1 MLRFLKVWVLRRGF
15 KGSATPRETQRG
27 VNPRGQ
33 RSEEEEEEQVKE
45 EEEEDEDEE
54 GEEAALLSTQDTR
67 IGAHL
72 FLELE
77 PREWQ
82 SPQVKVYLGS
92 TALPPALPRWPS
104 AQQHWEQQQLQVLTS
119 AGGKGGSGGP
129 SRGMA
134 PLCCPHPRRGLRS
147 SCSYAGEAASQGGCS
162 PPPGRSHSSAG
173 GIEGHRGAEGW
184 GQDRGPPSQGAAP
197 HGTAPQY
204 LVCTPSIS
212 PAPRPPSWGCRAVAC
227 GTAGCRRTPCCRR
240 AGGAARQGSV
250 GQGGALP
257 STPTPRQQDWGTEP
271 TVTPCPKAPSPGVEH
286 DGFTQAPKGGGTPPI
301 LPPPSLTPLSL
312 PFTFHFLRALN
323 LRKFFMLMEERL
335 RFAACFLLRGWRDKA
350 VASSLHPLPT
360 PSAHGSR
367 GSPAMLPPPISP

>member
-1 MLRFLKVWVLRRGF
+1 MLCFLKVWVLRRGF

-173 GIEGHRGAEGW
+173 GTEGHRGAEGR
-184 GQDRGPPSQGAAP
+184 GQDRGPP
-197 HGTAPQY
+197 
-204 LVCTPSIS
+204 
-212 PAPRPPSWGCRAVAC
+212 
-227 GTAGCRRTPCCRR
+227 
-240 AGGAARQGSV
+240 
-250 GQGGALP
+250 
-257 STPTPRQQDWGTEP
+257 
-271 TVTPCPKAPSPGVEH
+271 
-286 DGFTQAPKGGGTPPI
+286 
-301 LPPPSLTPLSL
+301 
-312 PFTFHFLRALN
+312 
-323 LRKFFMLMEERL
+323 
-335 RFAACFLLRGWRDKA
+335 
-350 VASSLHPLPT
+350 
-360 PSAHGSR
+360 R
-367 GSPAMLPPPISP
+367 GSGTSWHSPPVSGMHPQHLTSSSPSVLGLQSSRMRHSRLQADTML

>member
-1 MLRFLKVWVLRRGF
+1 MLCFLKVWVLRRGF

-54 GEEAALLSTQDTR
+54 GEKAALLSTQDTR

-92 TALPPALPRWPS
+92 TALPLALPRWPS
-104 AQQHWEQQQLQVLTS
+104 AQQHWEQQQLQGLTS

-162 PPPGRSHSSAG
+162 PPPGRSHSSA
-173 GIEGHRGAEGW
+173 
-184 GQDRGPPSQGAAP
+184 
-197 HGTAPQY
+197 
-204 LVCTPSIS
+204 
-212 PAPRPPSWGCRAVAC
+212 APRPPSWGCRAAAC

-240 AGGAARQGSV
+240 A
-250 GQGGALP
+250 
-257 STPTPRQQDWGTEP
+257 ST
-271 TVTPCPKAPSPGVEH
+271 
-286 DGFTQAPKGGGTPPI
+286 
-301 LPPPSLTPLSL
+301 
-312 PFTFHFLRALN
+312 
-323 LRKFFMLMEERL
+323 
-335 RFAACFLLRGWRDKA
+335 
-350 VASSLHPLPT
+350 SS
-360 PSAHGSR
+360 GR
-367 GSPAMLPPPISP
+367 

>member
-1 MLRFLKVWVLRRGF
+1 MPPRPALLRMMLRALLSEGVGIVERVQGLSYTQGDPE
-15 KGSATPRETQRG
+15 KGQSQ
-27 VNPRGQ
+27 GQ

-119 AGGKGGSGGP
+119 AGGKGRSGGP

-162 PPPGRSHSSAG
+162 PPPGRSHSSA
-173 GIEGHRGAEGW
+173 
-184 GQDRGPPSQGAAP
+184 
-197 HGTAPQY
+197 
-204 LVCTPSIS
+204 
-212 PAPRPPSWGCRAVAC
+212 APRPPSWGCRAVAC

-240 AGGAARQGSV
+240 A
-250 GQGGALP
+250 
-257 STPTPRQQDWGTEP
+257 ST
-271 TVTPCPKAPSPGVEH
+271 
-286 DGFTQAPKGGGTPPI
+286 
-301 LPPPSLTPLSL
+301 
-312 PFTFHFLRALN
+312 
-323 LRKFFMLMEERL
+323 
-335 RFAACFLLRGWRDKA
+335 
-350 VASSLHPLPT
+350 SS
-360 PSAHGSR
+360 GR
-367 GSPAMLPPPISP
+367 